1 MSEQLDFSSDYLY
14 IESKTKV
21 NGECSCTNNKSICG
35 VCFWKGI
42 TIPPNEAINK
52 KCSRC
57 LRDSK
62 LVKSKILENPDTKTI
77 EFIPECFSSCIWWE
91 WFDFQRKSMA
101 SSKNIKIVY
110 LSKS

>member
-52 KCSRC
+52 NVA
-57 LRDSK
+57 D
-62 LVKSKILENPDTKTI
+62 V
-77 EFIPECFSSCIWWE
+77 
-91 WFDFQRKSMA
+91 
-101 SSKNIKIVY
+101 
-110 LSKS
+110 